1 MSKKIKIL
9 IGVIYLLIILITIIF
24 FIKFDLK
31 NFLNPIYFFKNLNEF
46 SSIIN
51 QNIGIV
57 IVLFS
62 LLFIIWIF
70 CLGIIT
76 PFVIF
81 AGLTFDPVVAYLTT
95 IFSITA
101 GSTILYLFSKLYF
114 YGLVKKYFEKKYV
127 KYLDKISKN
136 KLFYYFLLRLIP
148 GIPFP
153 IKNILPVIINLKTKI
168 FVLATILGETP
179 ALVVNILIFNQVSSQ
194 LKNPDDFNLNSFFS
208 KEFFI
213 TLTLVF
219 LIMLFIKKVSK
230 KYDFLS

>member
-1 MSKKIKIL
+1 MSKKIKTF
-9 IGVIYLLIILITIIF
+9 IGIIYLLIILITIIF

-81 AGLTFDPVVAYLTT
+81 AGLTFDPVVAYLIT
-95 IFSITA
+95 IFSITV

-114 YGLVKKYFEKKYV
+114 YDLVKKYFEKKYL
-127 KYLDKISKN
+127 KYLNKISKN

-153 IKNILPVIINLKTKI
+153 IKNVLPVIINLKTKI

>member
-1 MSKKIKIL
+1 MSKKIKTF
-9 IGVIYLLIILITIIF
+9 IGIIYLLIILITIIF

-81 AGLTFDPVVAYLTT
+81 AGLTFDPVVAYLIT
-95 IFSITA
+95 IFSITV

-114 YGLVKKYFEKKYV
+114 YDLVKKYFEKKYL
-127 KYLDKISKN
+127 KYLNKISKN

-153 IKNILPVIINLKTKI
+153 IKNVLPVIINLKTKI

-194 LKNPDDFNLNSFFS
+194 LKNSDDFNLNSFFS

>member
-1 MSKKIKIL
+1 MSKKIKTF
-9 IGVIYLLIILITIIF
+9 IGIIYLLIILITIIF

-81 AGLTFDPVVAYLTT
+81 AGLTFDPVVAYLIT
-95 IFSITA
+95 IFSITV

-114 YGLVKKYFEKKYV
+114 YDLVKKYFEKKYL
-127 KYLDKISKN
+127 KYLNKISKN

-153 IKNILPVIINLKTKI
+153 IKNVLPVIINLKTKI

-194 LKNPDDFNLNSFFS
+194 LKNSDNFNLNSFFS

>member
-9 IGVIYLLIILITIIF
+9 FGIIYLLIILITIIF

-57 IVLFS
+57 IILFS

-81 AGLTFDPVVAYLTT
+81 AGLTFDPLVAYLIT
-95 IFSITA
+95 IFSITV

-114 YGLVKKYFEKKYV
+114 YDLVKKYFEKKYI

-153 IKNILPVIINLKTKI
+153 IKNVLPVIINLKTKI

-194 LKNPDDFNLNSFFS
+194 LKNSDDFNLNSFFS

-213 TLTLVF
+213 TLALVF
-219 LIMLFIKKVSK
+219 LIMLFIKKMSK

>member
-9 IGVIYLLIILITIIF
+9 FGIIYLLIILITIIF

-57 IVLFS
+57 IILFS

-81 AGLTFDPVVAYLTT
+81 AGLTFDPLVAYLIT
-95 IFSITA
+95 IFSITV

-114 YGLVKKYFEKKYV
+114 YDLVKNYFEKKYI

-153 IKNILPVIINLKTKI
+153 IKNVLPVIINLKTKI

-194 LKNPDDFNLNSFFS
+194 LKNSDDFNLNSFFS

-213 TLTLVF
+213 TLALVF
-219 LIMLFIKKVSK
+219 LIMLFIKKMSK

>member
-9 IGVIYLLIILITIIF
+9 IGIIYLLIILITIIF

-57 IVLFS
+57 IILFS

-81 AGLTFDPVVAYLTT
+81 AGLTFDPWVAYLIA
-95 IFSITA
+95 IFSITV

-114 YGLVKKYFEKKYV
+114 YDLVKNYFEKKYI
-127 KYLDKISKN
+127 KYLNKISKN

-153 IKNILPVIINLKTKI
+153 IKNVLPVIINLKTKI

-194 LKNPDDFNLNSFFS
+194 LKNSDDFNLNSFFS

-213 TLTLVF
+213 TLALVF
-219 LIMLFIKKVSK
+219 LIMLFIKKMSK

>member
-1 MSKKIKIL
+1 MSKKIKTF
-9 IGVIYLLIILITIIF
+9 IGIIYLFLILITIIF

-62 LLFIIWIF
+62 LLFIILIF

-81 AGLTFDPVVAYLTT
+81 AGLTFDPVVAYLIT
-95 IFSITA
+95 IFSITV

-114 YGLVKKYFEKKYV
+114 YDLVKKYFEKKYL
-127 KYLDKISKN
+127 KYLNKISKN

-153 IKNILPVIINLKTKI
+153 IKNVLPVIINLKTKI

-194 LKNPDDFNLNSFFS
+194 LKNSDNFNLNSFFS

>member
-1 MSKKIKIL
+1 MSKKIKIFL
-9 IGVIYLLIILITIIF
+9 GIIYLSIIFITILF
-24 FIKFDLK
+24 FLRYDLK

-46 SSIIN
+46 SSIID
-51 QNIGIV
+51 QNIAIV
-57 IVLFS
+57 IILFS

-81 AGLTFDPVVAYLTT
+81 AGLTFEPLIAYFIT
-95 IFSITA
+95 IFSITL
-101 GSTILYLFSKLYF
+101 GSTILYLFSRLYF
-114 YGLVKKYFEKKYV
+114 YDLVKKYLEKKYI
-127 KYLDKISKN
+127 KYIDKISKN

-168 FVLATILGETP
+168 FILATILGETP

-194 LKNPDDFNLNSFFS
+194 FKSSDDFNLNSFFS

-219 LIMLFIKKVSK
+219 IIVLFIKKVSK
-230 KYDFLS
+230 KYNILS

>member
-1 MSKKIKIL
+1 MSKKIKTF
-9 IGVIYLLIILITIIF
+9 IGIIYLLIILITIIF

-81 AGLTFDPVVAYLTT
+81 AGLTFDPVVAYLIT
-95 IFSITA
+95 IFSITV

-114 YGLVKKYFEKKYV
+114 YDLVKKYFEKKYL
-127 KYLDKISKN
+127 KYLNKISKN
-136 KLFYYFLLRLIP
+136 KLFYYFILRLIP

-153 IKNILPVIINLKTKI
+153 IKNVLPVIINLKTKI

-230 KYDFLS
+230 KYNFLS

>member
-1 MSKKIKIL
+1 MSKKIKTF
-9 IGVIYLLIILITIIF
+9 IGIIYLLIILITIIF

-81 AGLTFDPVVAYLTT
+81 AGLTFDPVVAYLIT
-95 IFSITA
+95 IFSITV

-114 YGLVKKYFEKKYV
+114 YDLVKKYFEKKYL
-127 KYLDKISKN
+127 KYLNKISKN
-136 KLFYYFLLRLIP
+136 KLFYYFILRLIP

-153 IKNILPVIINLKTKI
+153 IKNVLPVIINLKTKI

>member
-9 IGVIYLLIILITIIF
+9 IGIIYLLIILITIIF

-57 IVLFS
+57 IILFS

-81 AGLTFDPVVAYLTT
+81 AGLTFDPLVAYLIT
-95 IFSITA
+95 IFSITV

-114 YGLVKKYFEKKYV
+114 YDLVKKYFEKKYI

-153 IKNILPVIINLKTKI
+153 IKNVLPVIINLKTKI

-194 LKNPDDFNLNSFFS
+194 LKNSDDFNLNSFFS

-213 TLTLVF
+213 TLALVF
-219 LIMLFIKKVSK
+219 LIMLFIKKMSK